1 LPAPFAR
8 PIRFATRF
16 AMDEEG
22 AVTVEAVLWIPF
34 FFFVLMLIT
43 DTSLAFFSKAQAYR
57 IIENGNRAFSI
68 NGDPSVTPETKR
80 TNTQTWIENQFIAQ
94 YKRATAANVDV
105 VTTPNSASGTVS
117 TSLTYRARD
126 VVAFNTL
133 SVLGNWTITV
143 QAQQYVEWRL
153 P

>member
-1 LPAPFAR
+1 MRAPFAR
-8 PIRFATRF
+8 LTRF
-16 AMDEEG
+16 AKRFARDEGG

-34 FFFVLMLIT
+34 FFLVLMLIT
-43 DTSLAFFSKAQAYR
+43 DASLAFFSKAQAYR
-57 IIENGNRAFSI
+57 IIESGNRAFSI
-68 NGDPSVTPETKR
+68 NSSTSVTAETKK
-80 TNTQTWIENQFIAQ
+80 TNTQAWINAQFRAQ
-94 YKRATAANVDV
+94 FPRATAANVT
-105 VTTPNSASGTVS
+105 VTTVPDKASGTVS

-143 QAQQYVEWRL
+143 RAQQYVEWAL